1 MSRQTAD
8 EIRRLTA
15 RLEGQS
21 AMVLRQVEAAAK
33 ALSENVQS
41 VGFEEL
47 EDEIDRGEVVLE
59 EECLRVMALHHPIG
73 GDLRFLAT
81 LLRANGDLER
91 AADHALSV
99 FAHVADLDG
108 HAPDSIV
115 LLARRSVLLMAQAVQ
130 ALLARDPRQA
140 AAVLD
145 SSPQLH
151 ALSDAAM
158 RQARTHA
165 ETTDPGALDQAFVMV
180 RVAMNFR
187 RIGDLACNLAEG
199 ALYLEKGRIVRHS
212 GGGTPVGP
220 P

>member
-21 AMVLRQVEAAAK
+21 AKVLQQVEAAARS
-33 ALSENVQS
+33 LSENVQTGG
-41 VGFEEL
+41 VDEL
-47 EDEIDRGEVVLE
+47 EDEIDREEVVLE

-99 FAHVADLDG
+99 FSQVSDLAG

-115 LLARRSVLLMAQAVQ
+115 LLARRSVLLMGQAVR
-130 ALLARDPRQA
+130 ALLARDPQQA

-151 ALSDAAM
+151 ALSDAAF

-165 ETTDPGALDQAFVMV
+165 ESIDPGALDQAFVMV
-180 RVAMNFR
+180 RIAMDFR
-187 RIGDLACNLAEG
+187 RIGDLACNLAED
-199 ALYLEKGRIVRHS
+199 ALYLEEGRIVRHS
-212 GGGTPVGP
+212 GGGASVGAH
-220 P
+220 